1 MASTMASNRSVKPL
15 PERYVPLGDPGR
27 ALVVMRVRVEALR
40 VLPAVV
46 EQLRAAVPEAPLDVS
61 DAPTVIGQSR
71 RAARIDPVRAPGA
84 E

>member
-1 MASTMASNRSVKPL
+1 
-15 PERYVPLGDPGR
+15 
-27 ALVVMRVRVEALR
+27 MRVRVEALR